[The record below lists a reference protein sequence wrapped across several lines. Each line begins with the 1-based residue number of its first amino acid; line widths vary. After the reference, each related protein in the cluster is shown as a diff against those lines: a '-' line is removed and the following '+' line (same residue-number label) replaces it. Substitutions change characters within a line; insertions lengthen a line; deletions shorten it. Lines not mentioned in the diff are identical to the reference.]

1 MNSFLIK
8 TLANSLRQQTS
19 SVLIKLE
26 YSSGGSGG
34 GPGDKDNELFSA
46 ATKAATAK
54 TDTISNQVKKSV
66 NISPSSGKIGGESKQ
81 LNERVAFLNSKS
93 IKFDYGWNNL
103 QLNLCKQADNEFFLN
118 SETGNK
124 TIYKL
129 LSTIEFIS
137 TRSIKGDFHCLKCK
151 KNGDWNEFQSLA
163 PQFNE
168 NM

>member
-118 SETGNK
+118 SETGNE

-129 LSTIEFIS
+129 LSTILNSYLPDLLKVIFIV
-137 TRSIKGDFHCLKCK
+137 
-151 KNGDWNEFQSLA
+151 
-163 PQFNE
+163 
-168 NM
+168 